1 TISTFSDF
9 SYWWDIF
16 TKMPGL
22 EWTKMGV
29 PQAMLIGSLYAVV
42 MTRISPVKI
51 TNEFFN
57 GMGNSY
63 ANVLGIIIAASVFVA
78 GLKSTGAIDSAI
90 EFLKH
95 SNEFVRWGATIG
107 PFLMGIVTG
116 SGDAAAIAFNTA
128 VTPHAVELG
137 YTHVNLGMAAAI
149 AGAIGRT
156 ASPIAGVTIVCAG
169 LAMVSPVEMVKRT
182 APGMILAILFFSI
195 VYVVIIKRSDSM
207 SITLEQLIQW
217 RREFHRFP
225 EIGWSEFWTT
235 SRIADYLEEM
245 GFDILLGDKIIN
257 PEFVRGRQ
265 QAVVEAGLA
274 KAIAYGAK
282 AKWLDQMKGY
292 TGCVAVLD
300 TGKPGKTVA
309 LRFDIDCVNVSE
321 TTHPEHI
328 PNQYGFASLNDG
340 FMHACGH
347 DAHITIG
354 LGTAKWLA
362 ENKDKL
368 RGKI

>member
-1 TISTFSDF
+1 
-9 SYWWDIF
+9 
-16 TKMPGL
+16 
-22 EWTKMGV
+22 
-29 PQAMLIGSLYAVV
+29 
-42 MTRISPVKI
+42 
-51 TNEFFN
+51 
-57 GMGNSY
+57 
-63 ANVLGIIIAASVFVA
+63 
-78 GLKSTGAIDSAI
+78 
-90 EFLKH
+90 
-95 SNEFVRWGATIG
+95 
-107 PFLMGIVTG
+107 
-116 SGDAAAIAFNTA
+116 
-128 VTPHAVELG
+128 
-137 YTHVNLGMAAAI
+137 
-149 AGAIGRT
+149 
-156 ASPIAGVTIVCAG
+156 
-169 LAMVSPVEMVKRT
+169 
-182 APGMILAILFFSI
+182 
-195 VYVVIIKRSDSM
+195 M

-368 RGKI
+368 RGKIKIVFQPAEEGVRGLPRLQRVASLMMRIISLAHILVSVRIRGQSSQILEISYRRLKLTFVIKVSRHMLALRHI